1 MKFSINNFM
10 RDNVL
15 LRGLLY
21 FAIAAIP
28 AFITDISQF
37 KSFSEISQVSLVV
50 IISNFILQG
59 IIAVRAFIDQSI
71 SRTAER
77 RKKVDTIETDTK

>member
-1 MKFSINNFM
+1 MSFNINNFM
-10 RDNVL
+10 KDNAL
-15 LRGLLY
+15 LRGSLY
-21 FAIAAIP
+21 FFIAAIP

-37 KSFSEISQVSLVV
+37 KSFSEISQVSLVI

-59 IIAVRAFIDQSI
+59 LIAVRAFIDQSI
-71 SRTAER
+71 SRTSER